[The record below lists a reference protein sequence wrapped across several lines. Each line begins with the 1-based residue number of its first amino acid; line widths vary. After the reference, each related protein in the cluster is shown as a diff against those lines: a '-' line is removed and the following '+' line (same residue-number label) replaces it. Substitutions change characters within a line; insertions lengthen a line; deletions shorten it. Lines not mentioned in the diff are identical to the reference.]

1 MNAADIQSLIE
12 NAIAGAE
19 VLVDG
24 MGDRFDICVIS
35 DSFQGLTPVKRQQS
49 VYACIR
55 PLLDAGHI
63 HAVNLQT
70 WTRAQWQ
77 AAHGAS
83 DHA

>member
-1 MNAADIQSLIE
+1 MNAADIRQLI
-12 NAIAGAE
+12 ADGLAGAE

-35 DSFQGLTPVKRQQS
+35 DHFEGLSPVKRQQQ

-55 PLLDAGHI
+55 APLDQGHI

-77 AAHGAS
+77 ARHGTS
-83 DHA
+83 QHV